1 MRKLS
6 ICIFSLLCA
15 LCVNVLEMGA
25 KVTFPVIFGDNM
37 VLQQN
42 AEVPFWGKAAPG
54 KTVKVKTSWN
64 GETYKTVA
72 EKDGSWKVTLQTSSY
87 GGPYDINVSDGKSV
101 TFHNVM
107 LGEVWLCSGQSN
119 MEMPLAG
126 WGRIDNYEQEIAN
139 AHYPDIRLFQ
149 VSRETAYSPQ
159 YDCKATGWNPCSPTI
174 IPDFSATAYF
184 FARNL
189 YEKYHI
195 PIGLIHSSWGGT
207 FAEAWTST
215 TALKNIPAFKESA
228 THIENISAE
237 VAEMRKNYAVEKKA
251 WDEKFESSDRGMAKE
266 KWFHPSYNDNDWKQM
281 NLPGLWEEKELPGF
295 DGLVWFRK
303 QIDVPASWKG
313 KDLCLSLG
321 NIDDDDIT
329 YFNGVEVGRS
339 KYGTS
344 RLYNIPAKLV
354 KEKGNVVAVRVLD
367 SGGNGGF
374 YGESVS
380 MKLSLSDNNFIS
392 LAGEWKYNIS
402 IDMKK
407 FDPMPQDYSD
417 PFHPGVLFN
426 AMIHPLIPYTIRG
439 VIWYQGEANAGRAYQ
454 YRDLLPVLIQDWRR
468 RWNSDFP
475 FYIVQ
480 LAAFMD
486 TKENP
491 EESDW
496 AELREAQ
503 LKTLS
508 LENTGLAVAIDI
520 GDAKDIHP
528 KNKQEVGRRLALIAM
543 ADTYG
548 DKIEYS
554 GPLYDSYRIEGDTIR
569 IRFTHAESGLK
580 TPDGSELKGFAIAG
594 PDHKF
599 YWAEARIEGKEV
611 MVYSPHVKMPVAVRY
626 AWAYNPICN
635 LYNGEG
641 LPASPFRTDDWD
653 GWTRGKK

>member
-6 ICIFSLLCA
+6 VCILSLLCI
-15 LCVNVLEMGA
+15 LYVNISGVEA
-25 KVTFPVIFGDNM
+25 KVTFPSIFGNNM

-42 AEVPFWGKAAPG
+42 AKVPLWGKATPG
-54 KTVKVKTSWN
+54 KTVKVRTSWDDAS
-64 GETYKTVA
+64 YKTTA
-72 EKDGSWKVTLQTSSY
+72 GKDGKWQVILQTSSY
-87 GGPYDINVSDGKSV
+87 GGPYEINVSDGKFV
-101 TFHNVM
+101 TLQNVM

-126 WGRIDNYEQEIAN
+126 WGRIMNFEQEIAD

-149 VSRETAYSPQ
+149 VSRETAYSPLD
-159 YDCKATGWNPCSPTI
+159 DCKATGWNSCSPAT

-215 TALKNIPAFKESA
+215 TALKSIPAFKESA
-228 THIENISAE
+228 AHIENISAE
-237 VAEMRKNYAVEKKA
+237 VSEMRKNYAAEKKA
-251 WDEKFESSDRGMAKE
+251 WDKKFESADKGLVKE
-266 KWFHPSYNDNDWKQM
+266 KWFLPSYNDDNWKQM
-281 NLPGLWEEKELPGF
+281 KLPHLWEEKELAGF

-303 QIDVPASWKG
+303 QVDINPLWKG
-313 KDLCLSLG
+313 NDLTLSLG

-339 KYGTS
+339 KYGVS
-344 RLYNIPAKLV
+344 RLYKVPARLV
-354 KEKGNVVAVRVLD
+354 KEKGNIITVRVLD
-367 SGGNGGF
+367 TGGNGGF
-374 YGESVS
+374 YGESAD
-380 MKLSLSDNNFIS
+380 MKLSLSDNDFIP

-439 VIWYQGEANAGRAYQ
+439 AIWYQGEANAGRAYQ

-486 TKENP
+486 TKEHP

-503 LKTLS
+503 LKTLR
-508 LENTGLAVAIDI
+508 LENTGLAVTIDI

-554 GPLYDSYRIEGDTIR
+554 GPLYDSYRIEGDKIR
-569 IRFTHAESGLK
+569 IRFTHAESGLQ
-580 TPDGSELKGFAIAG
+580 TSDGTELKGFAIAG

-599 YWAEARIEGKEV
+599 YWAETRIDGNNV
-611 MVYSPHVKMPVAVRY
+611 VVYSPQVKMPVAVRY

-635 LYNGEG
+635 LCNGAC
-641 LPASPFRTDDWD
+641 LPASHFRTDYWD

>member
-1 MRKLS
+1 
-6 ICIFSLLCA
+6 
-15 LCVNVLEMGA
+15 
-25 KVTFPVIFGDNM
+25 
-37 VLQQN
+37 
-42 AEVPFWGKAAPG
+42 
-54 KTVKVKTSWN
+54 
-64 GETYKTVA
+64 
-72 EKDGSWKVTLQTSSY
+72 
-87 GGPYDINVSDGKSV
+87 
-101 TFHNVM
+101 
-107 LGEVWLCSGQSN
+107 
-119 MEMPLAG
+119 
-126 WGRIDNYEQEIAN
+126 
-139 AHYPDIRLFQ
+139 
-149 VSRETAYSPQ
+149 
-159 YDCKATGWNPCSPTI
+159 
-174 IPDFSATAYF
+174 
-184 FARNL
+184 
-189 YEKYHI
+189 
-195 PIGLIHSSWGGT
+195 
-207 FAEAWTST
+207 
-215 TALKNIPAFKESA
+215 
-228 THIENISAE
+228 
-237 VAEMRKNYAVEKKA
+237 
-251 WDEKFESSDRGMAKE
+251 
-266 KWFHPSYNDNDWKQM
+266 
-281 NLPGLWEEKELPGF
+281 
-295 DGLVWFRK
+295 
-303 QIDVPASWKG
+303 
-313 KDLCLSLG
+313 
-321 NIDDDDIT
+321 
-329 YFNGVEVGRS
+329 
-339 KYGTS
+339 
-344 RLYNIPAKLV
+344 
-354 KEKGNVVAVRVLD
+354 
-367 SGGNGGF
+367 
-374 YGESVS
+374 
-380 MKLSLSDNNFIS
+380 
-392 LAGEWKYNIS
+392 
-402 IDMKK
+402 
-407 FDPMPQDYSD
+407 MPQDYSD

-439 VIWYQGEANAGRAYQ
+439 AIWYQGEANAGRAYQ